1 MSIPLAHPPRKMSET
16 LEELAATL
24 PHESLDVRFLLER
37 VGQEGLLAVC
47 LFLALPFL
55 IPVSIP
61 GVSTVFGL
69 LIVLISIGVILNS
82 VPWLPRRLLD
92 RPVSREQLAPL
103 LERGAKM
110 FVRAEKLLRPR
121 LLFLS
126 AGTLMHR
133 LNGFGLLA
141 AGLLLMAPFG
151 FVPFSNTLPG
161 LAVMLLAAGLLQR
174 DGWFILAGYV
184 MILATAVYFTVL
196 IVGAV
201 WGGTELFSLLSG
213 G

>member
-1 MSIPLAHPPRKMSET
+1 MSET
-16 LEELAATL
+16 LADLAADL
-24 PHESLDVRFLLER
+24 PLEGLNVRFLLDR

-69 LIVLISIGVILNS
+69 LIVLISIGVILNA

-110 FVRAEKLLRPR
+110 FVRVEKLLRPR

-174 DGWFILAGYV
+174 DGWFILAGYF
-184 MILATAVYFTVL
+184 MNLATIVYFTVL
-196 IVGAV
+196 ILGAV
-201 WGGTELFSLLSG
+201 WGGKELFSLFSG